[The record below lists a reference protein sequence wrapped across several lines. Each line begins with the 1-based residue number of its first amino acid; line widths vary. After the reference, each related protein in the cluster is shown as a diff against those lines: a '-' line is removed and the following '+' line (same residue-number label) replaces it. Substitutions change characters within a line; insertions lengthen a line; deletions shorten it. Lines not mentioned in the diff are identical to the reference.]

1 MLHSD
6 WLKLH
11 KKEMKVLLL
20 LCLLLSLCLLISTV
34 RQDRFLIEENRT
46 VVGIE
51 RENLEQNLS
60 LPLKV
65 QVEGDG
71 EVLTFDVM
79 LSLKGIEA
87 KTGETQTTEEM
98 RKSKPVLIEE
108 ELTSV
113 VKEVEGSKDLQVIL
127 PKTLADGTRL
137 CWKRP
142 IDLRFLLVFLLLPVC
157 LLYIYETERQK
168 EKMRKKQ
175 WEEGIRK
182 ALPAFLDQLLL
193 LLNCGMIFHDAFYH
207 IEAGYTSRS
216 GKDAFCNLLERIRKE
231 ADESGRMVVTV
242 MKDLSRDVGVREYVR
257 LVNILMD
264 HQHRGVN
271 LEEKL
276 QAEGRLLWE
285 GRKAEAL
292 QKGKEMETKMTF
304 PLALLLFALIIIA
317 GTPALMNM

>member
-1 MLHSD
+1 
-6 WLKLH
+6 
-11 KKEMKVLLL
+11 
-20 LCLLLSLCLLISTV
+20 
-34 RQDRFLIEENRT
+34 
-46 VVGIE
+46 
-51 RENLEQNLS
+51 
-60 LPLKV
+60 
-65 QVEGDG
+65 
-71 EVLTFDVM
+71 
-79 LSLKGIEA
+79 
-87 KTGETQTTEEM
+87 
-98 RKSKPVLIEE
+98 
-108 ELTSV
+108 
-113 VKEVEGSKDLQVIL
+113 
-127 PKTLADGTRL
+127 
-137 CWKRP
+137 
-142 IDLRFLLVFLLLPVC
+142 
-157 LLYIYETERQK
+157 
-168 EKMRKKQ
+168 MRKKQ

-216 GKDAFCNLLERIRKE
+216 GKDAFCNLLKRIRKE

>member
-11 KKEMKVLLL
+11 KKEIKVLLL

-34 RQDRFLIEENRT
+34 RQNRFLIKENQT

-51 RENLEQNLS
+51 RESLEQNLS

-71 EVLTFDVM
+71 EILTFDVV
-79 LSLKGIEA
+79 LSLKGLEA
-87 KTGETQTTEEM
+87 KTGETQTTEEV
-98 RKSKPVLIEE
+98 RASKTILIEE
-108 ELTSV
+108 EITSV
-113 VKEVEGSKDLQVIL
+113 VKEVEGSNDLQVIL

-137 CWKRP
+137 HWKRP
-142 IDLRFLLVFLLLPVC
+142 IDLRFLMVFLLLPVC

-168 EKMRKKQ
+168 EKMGKKQ

-193 LLNCGMIFHDAFYH
+193 LLNCGMIFHDAFYR

>member
-34 RQDRFLIEENRT
+34 RQNRFLIKENQT

-108 ELTSV
+108 EIISV

-127 PKTLADGTRL
+127 PKTLADGTKLR
-137 CWKRP
+137 WKRP

-168 EKMRKKQ
+168 ETIRKRK
-175 WEEGIRK
+175 WEAEIRK
-182 ALPAFLDQLLL
+182 ALPSFLDQLLL